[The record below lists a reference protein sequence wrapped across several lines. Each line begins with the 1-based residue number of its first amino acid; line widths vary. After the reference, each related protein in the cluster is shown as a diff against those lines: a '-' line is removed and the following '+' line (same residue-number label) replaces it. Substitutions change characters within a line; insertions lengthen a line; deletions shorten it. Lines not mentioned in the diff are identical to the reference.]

1 MAGDWMR
8 QLDQLHAGL
17 VRRDDPT
24 AWVRETDAVRASVTY
39 PQLALRGP
47 VFGVAARDPGTGG
60 RWRVVRP
67 VTCGTPQEARDTLN
81 SLLWFRAKDGTEDP
95 AVRRELLAA
104 VDVLERETA
113 DELEVL
119 GVRYRVVR
127 GDEMARSG
135 EDGLEPPR
143 PTDAEPPRASWD
155 RAGDTASRD
164 PGTCL
169 DAGQEELSPMAGA
182 MKLALREFAYTG
194 ARFPAEVRA
203 DSARSV
209 RTHPDIV
216 MLPTGFGVAERQNAV
231 WTPRSSLMPTPH
243 DARRLL
249 YEAMTGTWPMLY
261 QFDQREKDAYSRA
274 AQGFRAARRANEVRV
289 GDALFRICRI
299 ERLVRT
305 GPDGPEPPRR
315 SDHDEYGPMKLHP
328 TMDEDGTLHHDG

>member
-8 QLDQLHAGL
+8 QLEQLHAGL

-24 AWVRETDAVRASVTY
+24 AWVVETDAVRASVSY
-39 PQLALRGP
+39 PHLALRGP
-47 VFGVAARDPGTGG
+47 VFGIAARDAEPGGA
-60 RWRVVRP
+60 WRVVKP
-67 VTCGTPQEARDTLN
+67 VVCGTPQEARDSLN
-81 SLLWFRAKDGTEDP
+81 SLLWFRAKDDTDDH

-104 VDVLERETA
+104 VAVLERETLN
-113 DELEVL
+113 EVEVL
-119 GVRYRVVR
+119 GTRYRVVR

-143 PTDAEPPRASWD
+143 PTDMDPPRPSWD
-155 RAGDTASRD
+155 RRRDVPSLD
-164 PGTCL
+164 PGACL
-169 DAGQEELSPMAGA
+169 DAGQEELSPMAAA

-209 RTHPDIV
+209 RTHPEV
-216 MLPTGFGVAERQNAV
+216 VLLPTGFGVAERKGTR

-249 YEAMTGTWPMLY
+249 YGAMTETWPLMFE
-261 QFDQREKDAYSRA
+261 FDECERA
-274 AQGFRAARRANEVRV
+274 AYARAAEGFRAARRANEARV
-289 GDALFRICRI
+289 GDVLYRICRI

-305 GPDGPEPPRR
+305 GPEGPEPPRR

-328 TMDEDGTLHHDG
+328 TMDEDGTLHFDG